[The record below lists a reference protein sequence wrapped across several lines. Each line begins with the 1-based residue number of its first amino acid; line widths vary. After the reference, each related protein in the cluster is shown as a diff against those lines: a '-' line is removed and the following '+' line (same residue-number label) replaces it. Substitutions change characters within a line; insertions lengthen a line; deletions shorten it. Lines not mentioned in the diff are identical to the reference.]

1 MMTLDFNINYSVKD
15 FCKEVLVNRFPGEPT
30 RQEINENGT
39 DKLNFCCPFCGDS
52 KVDRNK
58 KRGNLY
64 LNTETYKCYNDGC
77 EVQMPLEKFVS
88 RLGLKYGI
96 AIPNI
101 KKAAVFTVLTSPKK
115 RGFILEFLLTHQS
128 RENLLSLEETVE
140 RFRLTRCSDAPEGSR
155 VYEYVNKRML
165 FDLPMFERTCYY
177 DSIQNKIYIFN
188 VDLKSDKIIGFALR
202 YIIDQPSG
210 LKYNIKNYSELE
222 KTGLVKG
229 MDVEFIEKI
238 NSLNNYFN
246 ILNLDFTKDITVTE
260 GQFDSLFIENCTAT
274 TGVTKSKKMLDD
286 LTQKQKTRILFD
298 NDEAGLSHSIELL
311 KKGYRV
317 FMWASVIQTLKKK
330 YIHQNI
336 QIKTIKDINDLF
348 IFMKRMDPELD
359 YLKFNQFIN
368 QYFTSSHFDM
378 LLL

>member
-1 MMTLDFNINYSVKD
+1 MAIDFNINYSVKD
-15 FCKEVLVNRFPGEPT
+15 FCKEILIKRFPGEPT
-30 RQEINENGT
+30 RHEINDNNS

-52 KVDRNK
+52 KTDRSK

-64 LNTETYKCYNDGC
+64 LSTETYKCYNDGC
-77 EVQMPLEKFVS
+77 EVQMTLDKFVAK
-88 RLGLKYGI
+88 LGLKYGVSV
-96 AIPNI
+96 PSV

-115 RGFILEFLLTHQS
+115 RGHILEFLLTHSS
-128 RENLLSLEETVE
+128 REKLLPLSETAE
-140 RFRLTRCSDAPEGSR
+140 RFSLKRCSEAPEGSR
-155 VYEYVNKRML
+155 VYEYVKKRML

-202 YIIDQPSG
+202 YIVDQPSG

-222 KTGLVKG
+222 KTGLVVG
-229 MDVEFIEKI
+229 MDPEFVEKI

-246 ILNLDFTKDITVTE
+246 VLNLDFTKDITVTE

-274 TGVTKSKKMLDD
+274 TGVTKSKKMLED

-298 NDEAGLSHSIELL
+298 NDEAGLTHSIELL

-317 FMWASVIQTLKKK
+317 FMWASITQYLKKMYPQK
-330 YIHQNI
+330 
-336 QIKTIKDINDLF
+336 IKSIKNIKDINDLF
-348 IFMKRMDPELD
+348 IFIKSMDKELD
-359 YLKFNQFIN
+359 YKKFNAIIDSH
-368 QYFTSSHFDM
+368 FTSSQFDM
-378 LLL
+378 LML